1 MRARISAC
9 LAIPLDRQPDSTY
22 SYVTGSLV
30 SPEDDLA
37 WLLATQVTRP
47 VLFAQ
52 AMAQAARAA
61 DLIVIAG
68 PDAGLAD
75 RAAECGGVPAV
86 AIAAGR
92 GALTLPD
99 APAGRGRGSRPG
111 RPGRPGLDRP
121 GPDQMALAQAVA
133 ALFAAGAVTDL
144 GPYLGQ
150 PRATASGGT
159 LASRTVPRM
168 RPAEPLAPAAE
179 VSGRTGAANGA
190 GAADR
195 AGAADGTGP
204 RSAACSAG

>member
-68 PDAGLAD
+68 PAD